1 MDKETIIQVKDLH
14 VDIALHEGTL
24 TAVRGVNFEIKKGET
39 LGLVGESGCGKS
51 LTSKAILGINDKK
64 CTSHGQVLFN
74 AKDKG
79 EVDLV
84 KLDPKG
90 KEIRSIRGKEISM
103 IFQEPM
109 VAFSPMYT
117 IGNQIVEAVLLH
129 ITKDKKEAKKIAL
142 NMMKKVGIANAEKR
156 YNQYPHE
163 FSGGMLQRALIAM
176 ALVCNPRMLIADE
189 PTTALDVTIQ
199 AQILELMKELQK
211 DMGMAILFIT
221 HDLGVVAK
229 MCDRVAV
236 MYLGKIVESADANTI
251 YANPQHPY
259 TKGLIGSVHKIG
271 ASRDERLFSIEGT
284 VPLAMNLPIQCGF
297 YERCTAAIKGLCD
310 KAEPELVEIE
320 PGHKIACFACE
331 NEKCKLQ
338 AEEAKKEIAL
348 REAKRKALAEEE
360 AKKALEEQ
368 QKNDTFTKRVSG
380 NLKKNVSK
388 IIKGGK

>member
-1 MDKETIIQVKDLH
+1 MNKENILEVKDLH
-14 VDIALHEGTL
+14 VDIHQMDGVL
-24 TAVRGVNFEIKKGET
+24 TPVRGVNFEIKQGET

-51 LTSKAILGINDKK
+51 LTCKAILAINDKK
-64 CTSHGQVLFN
+64 CKPSGSIMFN
-74 AKDKG
+74 SEETG
-79 EVDLV
+79 EVDILSM
-84 KLDPKG
+84 DPKG
-90 KEIRSIRGKEISM
+90 KEIRDVRGKQISM

-117 IGNQIVEAVLLH
+117 IGNQINECTRLH
-129 ITKDKKEAKKIAL
+129 ITKDKKKSKEITL
-142 NMMKKVGIANAEKR
+142 DVMRKVGIANVEKR

-176 ALVCNPRMLIADE
+176 ALVCNPKMLIADE

-211 DMGMAILFIT
+211 EFKMAILFIT

-236 MYLGKIVESADANTI
+236 MYLGKIIESGDTETI

-271 ASRDERLFSIEGT
+271 GSRDDRLFSIEGT
-284 VPLAMNLPIQCGF
+284 VPLAMNLPIACGF
-297 YERCTAAIKGLCD
+297 HDRCTVAIKGLCD

-320 PGHKIACFACE
+320 PGHQIACFACQH
-331 NEKCKLQ
+331 EKCKAQCEQ
-338 AEEAKKEIAL
+338 AYKEIAE
-348 REAKRKALAEEE
+348 REAKAEAE
-360 AKKALEEQ
+360 ALEAAA
-368 QKNDTFTKRVSG
+368 KG
-380 NLKKNVSK
+380 KKK
-388 IIKGGK
+388 KGGK